1 MCDRQSLRSAMRAL
15 FEPNYERSE
24 PFPGAAVMPTTQR
37 GRRRLWEL
45 EEKLLCPVVGSCL
58 DLAELKRV
66 ARKADFRGHRFD
78 AYRLHVE
85 VVSLAGTR
93 NVVSERIQ
101 TLLERKYALWVE
113 RFKSASSDAEVL
125 RLWGEHLNRGEVA
138 GAMWAALTHPAAS
151 AETRHRVYADV
162 HMLSHQI
169 GAGQAADLRRMAGLE
184 RALAEVRQHLS
195 ETEQRHAAA
204 LKEKQAQIVTLAA
217 ECRCLR
223 EAARDMVALRARLA
237 AFESGKVMVDMGRR
251 LLMLEAAN
259 ADLRQLATRA
269 QNLDARLQALQEEN
283 ARLARERDAIAD
295 ERDALERFVLAEAE
309 SSESWSGACDL
320 CPERLRGRCVLCVG
334 GRTPLLAQYRRLA
347 ERLGVR
353 LIHHDGGREDAMS
366 RLPELLSASDAVIC
380 PTDTVSHAAYGQL
393 KRHCKAANKPCVL
406 ARTSGIAGFAA
417 ALARLA
423 ADRMDPRNQ
432 SLQRLSE

>member
-1 MCDRQSLRSAMRAL
+1 
-15 FEPNYERSE
+15 
-24 PFPGAAVMPTTQR
+24 
-37 GRRRLWEL
+37 
-45 EEKLLCPVVGSCL
+45 
-58 DLAELKRV
+58 
-66 ARKADFRGHRFD
+66 
-78 AYRLHVE
+78 
-85 VVSLAGTR
+85 
-93 NVVSERIQ
+93 
-101 TLLERKYALWVE
+101 
-113 RFKSASSDAEVL
+113 
-125 RLWGEHLNRGEVA
+125 
-138 GAMWAALTHPAAS
+138 
-151 AETRHRVYADV
+151 
-162 HMLSHQI
+162 
-169 GAGQAADLRRMAGLE
+169 
-184 RALAEVRQHLS
+184 
-195 ETEQRHAAA
+195 
-204 LKEKQAQIVTLAA
+204 
-217 ECRCLR
+217 
-223 EAARDMVALRARLA
+223 
-237 AFESGKVMVDMGRR
+237 
-251 LLMLEAAN
+251 MLEAAN

-334 GRTPLLAQYRRLA
+334 GRTPLLAQYRRWPSVWV
-347 ERLGVR
+347 VR

>member
-184 RALAEVRQHLS
+184 RRP
-195 ETEQRHAAA
+195 
-204 LKEKQAQIVTLAA
+204 
-217 ECRCLR
+217 CRG
-223 EAARDMVALRARLA
+223 EAASQRDGA
-237 AFESGKVMVDMGRR
+237 
-251 LLMLEAAN
+251 
-259 ADLRQLATRA
+259 ATR
-269 QNLDARLQALQEEN
+269 RSF
-283 ARLARERDAIAD
+283 ERKTSPD
-295 ERDALERFVLAEAE
+295 RHP
-309 SSESWSGACDL
+309 G
-320 CPERLRGRCVLCVG
+320 
-334 GRTPLLAQYRRLA
+334 
-347 ERLGVR
+347 
-353 LIHHDGGREDAMS
+353 S
-366 RLPELLSASDAVIC
+366 RVP
-380 PTDTVSHAAYGQL
+380 
-393 KRHCKAANKPCVL
+393 VL
-406 ARTSGIAGFAA
+406 ARGRTRYGGAA
-417 ALARLA
+417 RPPG
-423 ADRMDPRNQ
+423 RVRI
-432 SLQRLSE
+432 R